1 MDWKVIKKGFVML
14 GLAVGL
20 TACGKALTSVEF
32 QAEITGEMNR
42 LNSYHI
48 LVTLA
53 DYKTEDT
60 TKSAP
65 AIPESETIANAV
77 FIADNGGNGT
87 RIDKVNGAVKNQM
100 EVIADASKGMIR
112 YHQNP
117 WEETVTPISSLM
129 NIVIYPYRTIA
140 QFTQAISSD
149 VEWKVE
155 QSGYRMRFQGSNEKV
170 RSALENVLA
179 IQLPEST
186 NIELDMLASKETHR
200 IESVHIKTIQALED
214 KKTSQIKEIVIQYN
228 GFDQQEPL
236 ALPKN

>member
-1 MDWKVIKKGFVML
+1 MNWKIVKESVIVIGLVL
-14 GLAVGL
+14 GLS
-20 TACGKALTSVEF
+20 ACGPAPSSGEVQAGITS
-32 QAEITGEMNR
+32 EMNR

-48 LVTLA
+48 LVALA

-60 TKSAP
+60 SQVAP

-100 EVIADASKGMIR
+100 EVIADASKGMMR

-140 QFTQAISSD
+140 QFTEAISSEI
-149 VEWKVE
+149 EWKVE
-155 QSGYRMRFQGSNEKV
+155 QSAYRLSFQGSNEKI

-186 NIELDMLASKETHR
+186 NIELDMLASKETSR
-200 IESVHIKTIQALED
+200 IQSVHIKTTQVLED
-214 KKTSQIKEIVIQYN
+214 KKTSQVKEISIQYN
-228 GFDQQEPL
+228 GFNEQKPL

>member
-20 TACGKALTSVEF
+20 TACGKALTSAEF

-100 EVIADASKGMIR
+100 EVIADSSKGMIR

-155 QSGYRMRFQGSNEKV
+155 QSGYRMSFQGSNEKV

-214 KKTSQIKEIVIQYN
+214 KKTSQVKEIVIQYN